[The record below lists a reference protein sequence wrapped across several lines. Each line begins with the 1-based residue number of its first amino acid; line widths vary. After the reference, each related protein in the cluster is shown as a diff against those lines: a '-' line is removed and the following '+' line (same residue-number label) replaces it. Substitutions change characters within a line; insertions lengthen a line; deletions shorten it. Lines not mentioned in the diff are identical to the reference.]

1 MSTRLVEV
9 RVPFGWLKNR
19 RKDLE
24 KARRDY
30 GIELSESSVG
40 KRYERREAR
49 ERKGSR
55 ESQAAL
61 VSFSRAP
68 TLNAGVRQ
76 SQSICSRKTELGSNA
91 VSRTNGKPED
101 D

>member
-1 MSTRLVEV
+1 MFRSGGSRIEE
-9 RVPFGWLKNR
+9 RIP
-19 RKDLE
+19 E

-30 GIELSESSVG
+30 RICPELSESPVG